1 MLRLWVTQEQIERAR
16 SIDLLSY
23 LKDNEADNLIRIGN
37 NTYCTKEHDSLKISN
52 GLWHWFSRNIGG
64 KTALDYLIKVR
75 GYSFTDAVS
84 KLSATSAPLV
94 QKLTG
99 HDEPEI
105 KELKIPKQNKDFRRV
120 KQYLLNRGIDE
131 KLIDLCIEKGLLI
144 EDEKY
149 HNCVFLGMDEKGIP
163 RYGAVRSTVSDLKRE
178 FEGSDKRFSFRILA
192 EGKADTVHLFES
204 AIDLLSYISL
214 RMLRRREWENE
225 DYLSLGGVYE
235 VKDGRANMPIALQ
248 SYLESN
254 QNAKTIA
261 FHLDNDKIGR
271 TATRQIMNALYEQYD
286 LIDDPPKSGKDYN
299 DYLNKEKE
307 KRRELTR

>member
-1 MLRLWVTQEQIERAR
+1 MLRLWVTQEQIERAK

-23 LKDNEADNLIRIGN
+23 LKGNEADNLVRIGN

-64 KTALDYLIKVR
+64 RTALDYLIKVR

-163 RYGAVRSTVSDLKRE
+163 RYGAVRSTISDLKRE
-178 FEGSDKRFSFRILA
+178 LEGSDKRYSFRILA
-192 EGKADTVHLFES
+192 EGQADTVHLFES

-214 RMLRRREWENE
+214 RILRRREWKNE

-235 VKDGRANMPIALQ
+235 VKDGRANMPIALR

-254 QNAKTIA
+254 QNAKTIS
-261 FHLDNDKIGR
+261 FHLDNDEIGR
-271 TATRQIMNALYEQYD
+271 TATRQIMNALYGQYD